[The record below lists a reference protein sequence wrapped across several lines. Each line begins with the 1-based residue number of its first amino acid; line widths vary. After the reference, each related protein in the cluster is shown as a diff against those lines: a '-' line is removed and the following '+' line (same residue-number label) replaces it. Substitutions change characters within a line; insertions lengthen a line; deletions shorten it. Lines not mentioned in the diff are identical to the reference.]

1 MNGLDLRMR
10 RRPRDD
16 GRVSLPLASFLTFIE
31 QHSQWAL
38 LLMFVLLMLESFGLP
53 VPGETALIAC
63 SVLAS
68 QGSLSIAWVIV
79 VGVLAAIIG
88 DNLGYWAARKGGRPL
103 LERHRL
109 TRPYAEKYL
118 PRGERFFAKHGGK
131 AVFLGRFVAVL
142 RVTAAWV
149 AGISHMHWWRFLV
162 WNAAG
167 GIVWATS
174 VALVSYYLGDAA
186 ASAFGRYGLYAAG
199 GVLLLT
205 ALGFLI
211 VRQLEK
217 RVLEEE

>member
-1 MNGLDLRMR
+1 LRDASPGMA
-10 RRPRDD
+10 
-16 GRVSLPLASFLTFIE
+16 LASIQTFVE
-31 QHSQWAL
+31 RHSQLAL
-38 LLMFVLLMLESFGLP
+38 LLLFVLLALESFGLP
-53 VPGETALIAC
+53 VPGETVLIAC

-68 QGSLSIAWVIV
+68 QGSLSIVWVIV
-79 VGVLAAIIG
+79 VAVLAAIIG
-88 DNLGYWAARKGGRPL
+88 DNLGYWVAREGGRPL

-167 GIVWATS
+167 AIVWATL

-211 VRQLEK
+211 VRRLEK
-217 RVLEEE
+217 RIVKDE